1 MFTSLFTDTLL
12 CLNLICLKIES
23 KIGVELGLLT
33 KKPNI
38 DKFFPKPSSSYSQTA
53 ARYIFNPNYGD
64 INGMCWF

>member
-38 DKFFPKPSSSYSQTA
+38 DKFFPKPSSSYS
-53 ARYIFNPNYGD
+53 
-64 INGMCWF
+64 